1 MSYDGTLKFD
11 TKIDSS
17 GFQKGISKISNIAQ
31 TGLAAATAALGV
43 VSTAISAIG
52 TFSVKAGGDF
62 EASMSN
68 VAAIAGLT
76 SKEAGSDYDILV
88 KKAKEVA
95 SQSKFTAAET
105 ADALSYMA
113 MAGWKTED
121 MTAALS
127 SVVNLAAAS
136 GQDLAST
143 SDILT
148 DAITAL
154 GHTASDSTGI
164 VDEFGNE
171 VSYATHFAD
180 ILAAASSNANTNVG
194 MLGESFKYAAPV
206 AGALGITAE
215 DTSIALG
222 LMANAGIKASQGG
235 TALRTGLSNL
245 VKPTKQMQ
253 TYMDKYNIALVKNAD
268 GSVNLRD
275 TMESLR
281 EKMGS
286 LSTTEQAAAAS
297 AIFGKEAMSGWLA
310 IINASDADFEKLTN
324 AIDNCDGTTQQMAD
338 TMNDNLK
345 GQLTMLQSQL
355 DILGVSIYESLQV
368 PMKGAVQTLREFA
381 DELQKAYDEGGM
393 DALIGKSGEVLAGM
407 VTELAQAAPQVVE
420 VALSVAR
427 SFISSLLANKAEVA
441 SAGSEL
447 VTTLITGIISFS
459 GDLWSCAVELFA
471 EFLKGIA
478 DNTPQ
483 IVKAAQDAIIQL
495 GTALEENA
503 PSIASSAVQ
512 IISALAKGFMQ
523 VLPQLI
529 DIGKQII
536 EGIIQGVS
544 EESPQLGAFLS
555 GMFEGVQEVLGP
567 AVDALKTAFEAVSS
581 ALSSIDP
588 ATAYQIGKAIAKV
601 VAAFIAFKAVRTIT
615 GVVSTIGGSL
625 TGLAG
630 NVTSFAKKAVEG
642 FELWS
647 GGAGTLSEVLA
658 LEFPKIGAIVGKIG
672 GLFGSGGLI
681 STIGSSLSG
690 VASAAATGI
699 AGIGTTI
706 MTGFSAVVAAIG
718 AGPLIAIAAAIA
730 AIIAVVCNWDEVK
743 TFFTETLPNWWNETA
758 WPAITGFFEAAGQW
772 LSELPG
778 KVVAIFTGIIES
790 LGEWVASVGEWIAE
804 NVPMLIEAIVTFFS
818 ELPYKIGYAIGFC
831 IGTFVSWCAD
841 VINWIVENVPLIID
855 SICTFFK
862 ELPGKVW
869 DFLKE
874 TWDNLVTWGSDM
886 LESAGKAAEDT
897 INAVV
902 EFFTELPGKLWEWLS
917 QTYEKVVKWGEDTL
931 DSAKKAAEDII
942 TAVVD
947 FFKELPGNVWEWLTE
962 TVSKVT
968 EFGADLLET
977 GRQAAQDFFDGFI
990 NILTDLPGRMYDI
1003 GSDIVT
1009 GVWDGIKD
1017 MGDWLWG
1024 NVTGF
1029 FSGLVDG
1036 VADGLEIGSPS
1047 KVFAREVG
1055 RWIPPGVGKG
1065 VETAMPDLIS
1075 DTQDQMEEYAKKMT
1089 DTVNKETFKVK
1100 FDSGTSETYRAGRDN
1115 EGAFVHRDAEVSISG
1130 EIHTHVEIDKEE
1142 IGNATTPIVDRN
1154 FARIDQHKKR
1164 GG

>member
-17 GFQKGISKISNIAQ
+17 GFQKGISSISSIAK
-31 TGLAAATAALGV
+31 TGLQATTSALGIV
-43 VSTAISAIG
+43 AAGIGAIG
-52 TFSVKAGGDF
+52 TFAIKAGSDF
-62 EASMSN
+62 ESSMSN

-164 VDEFGNE
+164 IDEYGNE

-275 TMESLR
+275 TMKSLR
-281 EKMGS
+281 ERMGS

-355 DILGVSIYESLQV
+355 DILGVSIYESLQT

-381 DELQKAYDEGGM
+381 DALQDAYNEGGM

-407 VTELAQAAPQVVE
+407 VTALAQAAPQVVE

-459 GDLWSCAVELFA
+459 GDLWSCGVELFA
-471 EFLKGIA
+471 EFLRGMA

-483 IVKAAQDAIIQL
+483 IVSAAQSAIIQL
-495 GTALEENA
+495 GTALAENA

-512 IISALAKGFMQ
+512 IISALAEGFMQ

-529 DIGKQII
+529 DIGRQII
-536 EGIIQGVS
+536 EGLIQGIS
-544 EESPQLGAFLS
+544 EESPQLGAFFS
-555 GMFEGVQEVLGP
+555 GIFDGVQEVLGP
-567 AVDALKTAFEAVSS
+567 AVDALKTVFETVSS
-581 ALSSIDP
+581 ALASIDP
-588 ATAYQIGKAIAKV
+588 ATAHQIGEAIVK
-601 VAAFIAFKAVRTIT
+601 IATAILMFNGAKAVISTIT
-615 GVVSTIGGSL
+615 GLVSSFL
-625 TGLAG
+625 TLKG
-630 NVTSFAKKAVEG
+630 NVVTVFTAVKGALPGLMTNLTS
-642 FELWS
+642 
-647 GGAGTLSEVLA
+647 
-658 LEFPKIGAIVGKIG
+658 
-672 GLFGSGGLI
+672 
-681 STIGSSLSG
+681 IGSSFSG
-690 VASAAATGI
+690 LASSAM
-699 AGIGTTI
+699 AGISAFGSAVVS
-706 MTGFSAVVAAIG
+706 GFGAVVAAIG
-718 AGPLIAIAAAIA
+718 VGPLIAIAAAIA
-730 AIIAVVCNWDEVK
+730 AIIAVICNWDAVS
-743 TFFTETLPNWWNETA
+743 TFFTETVPAWWSGTA
-758 WPAITGFFEAAGQW
+758 WPAITSAFEAAGQW

-778 KVVAIFTGIIES
+778 KVLEFFTGIIEG
-790 LGEWVASVGEWIAE
+790 LAGWGANAAAWVSST
-804 NVPMLIEAIVTFFS
+804 VPNI
-818 ELPYKIGYAIGFC
+818 
-831 IGTFVSWCAD
+831 
-841 VINWIVENVPLIID
+841 INA
-855 SICTFFK
+855 ICTFFAQ
-862 ELPGKVW
+862 LPGRIW
-869 DFLKE
+869 SFLVQAW
-874 TWDNLVTWGSDM
+874 TNFVTWGSQM
-886 LESAGKAAEDT
+886 LT
-897 INAVV
+897 NATTTATNVLTAICN
-902 EFFTELPGKLWEWLS
+902 FF
-917 QTYEKVVKWGEDTL
+917 
-931 DSAKKAAEDII
+931 
-942 TAVVD
+942 
-947 FFKELPGNVWEWLTE
+947 
-962 TVSKVT
+962 
-968 EFGADLLET
+968 
-977 GRQAAQDFFDGFI
+977 AQ
-990 NILTDLPGRMYDI
+990 LPGRLASLLAQALQRIIAWGSQMLSSARSAASNTINGICTFFSQLPGRIATFLSNVLSRIASWGGQMAAAGRSAASQLVSAVVNGVASLPGQMASI
-1003 GSDIVT
+1003 GSNIVSGIVS
-1009 GVWDGIKD
+1009 GVSGAAGALYSTLSNLASSALAAAKGALGI
-1017 MGDWLWG
+1017 
-1024 NVTGF
+1024 N
-1029 FSGLVDG
+1029 
-1036 VADGLEIGSPS
+1036 SPS
-1047 KVFAREVG
+1047 KVFRDTVG
-1055 RWIPPGVGKG
+1055 ISIPEGISVGIHKG
-1065 VETAMPDLIS
+1065 MPALRA
-1075 DTQDQMEEYAKKMT
+1075 DTQRELNRYADEMFAA
-1089 DTVNKETFKVK
+1089 VNGETRKFK
-1100 FDSGTSETYRAGRDN
+1100 FSAGTSESYKAQRDN
-1115 EGAFVHRDAEVSISG
+1115 GAAFEQRETPVTVNG
-1130 EIHTHVEIDKEE
+1130 EIHTHVELDGKEV
-1142 IGNATTPIVDRN
+1142 GNSTTPIVDRN
-1154 FARIDQHKKR
+1154 LARIEQHKKR

>member
-17 GFQKGISKISNIAQ
+17 GFQKGISSISSIAK
-31 TGLAAATAALGV
+31 TGLQATTSALGIV
-43 VSTAISAIG
+43 AAGIGAIG
-52 TFSVKAGGDF
+52 TFAIKAGSDF
-62 EASMSN
+62 ESSMSN

-164 VDEFGNE
+164 IDEYGNE

-275 TMESLR
+275 TMKSLR
-281 EKMGS
+281 ERMGS

-381 DELQKAYDEGGM
+381 DELQKAYDAGGM

-407 VTELAQAAPQVVE
+407 VTALAQAAPQVVE
-420 VALSVAR
+420 VALSIAR

-483 IVKAAQDAIIQL
+483 IVTAAQNAIIQL
-495 GTALEENA
+495 GTALAENA

-512 IISALAKGFMQ
+512 IISALAQGFMQ

-529 DIGKQII
+529 DIGRQII
-536 EGIIQGVS
+536 EGLIQGIS
-544 EESPQLGAFLS
+544 EESPQLGAFFS
-555 GMFEGVQEVLGP
+555 GIFDGVQEVLGP
-567 AVDALKTAFEAVSS
+567 AVDALKTVFETVSS
-581 ALSSIDP
+581 ALASIDP
-588 ATAYQIGKAIAKV
+588 ATAHQIGEAIV
-601 VAAFIAFKAVRTIT
+601 RIATAILMFNGAKAVISTIT
-615 GVVSTIGGSL
+615 GLVSSFL
-625 TGLAG
+625 TLKG
-630 NVTSFAKKAVEG
+630 NVVT
-642 FELWS
+642 
-647 GGAGTLSEVLA
+647 TLTAIRTA
-658 LEFPKIGAIVGKIG
+658 LP
-672 GLFGSGGLI
+672 GLM
-681 STIGSSLSG
+681 TSLSG
-690 VASAAATGI
+690 IGTSLSGLASSAM
-699 AGIGTTI
+699 AGISAFGSAVVS
-706 MTGFSAVVAAIG
+706 GFGAVVAAIG
-718 AGPLIAIAAAIA
+718 VGPLIAIAAAIA
-730 AIIAVVCNWDEVK
+730 AIIAVICNWDAVS
-743 TFFTETLPNWWNETA
+743 TFFTETVPAWWTGTA
-758 WPAITGFFEAAGQW
+758 WPAITALFESVAQW
-772 LSELPG
+772 FSELPG
-778 KVVAIFTGIIES
+778 KISEFLSSVITA
-790 LGEWVASVGEWIAE
+790 LGEWVSGLLEWASAGIAP
-804 NVPMLIEAIVTFFS
+804 VIEAICSFFS
-818 ELPYKIGYAIGFC
+818 Q
-831 IGTFVSWCAD
+831 
-841 VINWIVENVPLIID
+841 
-855 SICTFFK
+855 
-862 ELPGKVW
+862 LPGRIW
-869 DFLKE
+869 NFLVQ
-874 TWDNLVTWGSDM
+874 TWNRLVTWGANM
-886 LESAGKAAEDT
+886 LA
-897 INAVV
+897 NATSIATNVLTSICN
-902 EFFTELPGKLWEWLS
+902 FFA
-917 QTYEKVVKWGEDTL
+917 Q
-931 DSAKKAAEDII
+931 
-942 TAVVD
+942 
-947 FFKELPGNVWEWLTE
+947 LPGNIWNFLVQACSRLIAWGANMLANATSIATNVLT
-962 TVSKVT
+962 SICN
-968 EFGADLLET
+968 FF
-977 GRQAAQDFFDGFI
+977 AQ
-990 NILTDLPGRMYDI
+990 LPGRLAALLSQALQRLIAWGSQMLSSARSAASNTINGICSFFSQLPGRIATFLSNVISRVASWGGQMAAAGRSAASQLVSAVVNGVASLPGQMASI
-1003 GSDIVT
+1003 GSNIVSGIVS
-1009 GVWDGIKD
+1009 GVSGAAGALYSTLSNLASSALAAAKGALGI
-1017 MGDWLWG
+1017 
-1024 NVTGF
+1024 N
-1029 FSGLVDG
+1029 
-1036 VADGLEIGSPS
+1036 SPS
-1047 KVFAREVG
+1047 KVFRDTVG
-1055 RWIPPGVGKG
+1055 ISIPEGISVGIHKG
-1065 VETAMPDLIS
+1065 MPALRA
-1075 DTQDQMEEYAKKMT
+1075 DTQRELNRYADEMFAAVNGETRKFKFSTGAAESYKAQRDNGAAFDQSET
-1089 DTVNKETFKVK
+1089 QVTVN
-1100 FDSGTSETYRAGRDN
+1100 
-1115 EGAFVHRDAEVSISG
+1115 G
-1130 EIHTHVEIDKEE
+1130 EIHTHVELDGKEV
-1142 IGNATTPIVDRN
+1142 GNSTTPIVDRN
-1154 FARIDQHKKR
+1154 LARIEQHKKR

>member
-17 GFQKGISKISNIAQ
+17 GFQKGISSISSIAK
-31 TGLAAATAALGV
+31 TGLQATTSALGIV
-43 VSTAISAIG
+43 AAGIGAIG
-52 TFSVKAGGDF
+52 TFAIKAGSDF
-62 EASMSN
+62 ESSMSN

-164 VDEFGNE
+164 IDEYGNE

-275 TMESLR
+275 TMKSLR
-281 EKMGS
+281 ERMGS

-355 DILGVSIYESLQV
+355 DILGVSIYESLQT

-381 DELQKAYDEGGM
+381 DALQDAYNEGGM

-407 VTELAQAAPQVVE
+407 VTALAQAAPQVVE

-427 SFISSLLANKAEVA
+427 SFISSLLANKADVA

-459 GDLWSCAVELFA
+459 GDLWSCGVELFA
-471 EFLKGIA
+471 EFLRGMA

-483 IVKAAQDAIIQL
+483 IVTAAQNAIIQL
-495 GTALEENA
+495 GTSLAENA

-512 IISALAKGFMQ
+512 IISALAEGFMQ

-529 DIGKQII
+529 DIGRQII
-536 EGIIQGVS
+536 EGLIQGIS
-544 EESPQLGAFLS
+544 EESPQLGAFFS
-555 GMFEGVQEVLGP
+555 GIFDGVQEVLGP
-567 AVDALKTAFEAVSS
+567 AVDALKTVFEAVSS
-581 ALSSIDP
+581 ALASIDP
-588 ATAYQIGKAIAKV
+588 ATAHQIGEAIVK
-601 VAAFIAFKAVRTIT
+601 IATAILMFNGAKAVISTIT
-615 GVVSTIGGSL
+615 GLVSSFL
-625 TGLAG
+625 TLKG
-630 NVTSFAKKAVEG
+630 NVVTTVTAIR
-642 FELWS
+642 
-647 GGAGTLSEVLA
+647 TA
-658 LEFPKIGAIVGKIG
+658 LP
-672 GLFGSGGLI
+672 GLM
-681 STIGSSLSG
+681 TSLSG
-690 VASAAATGI
+690 IGTSLSGLASSAM
-699 AGIGTTI
+699 AGISAFGSAVI
-706 MTGFSAVVAAIG
+706 SGFGAVVAAIG
-718 AGPLIAIAAAIA
+718 VGPLIAIAAAIA
-730 AIIAVVCNWDEVK
+730 AIIAVICNWDAVS
-743 TFFTETLPNWWNETA
+743 TFFTETVPAWWTGTA
-758 WPAITGFFEAAGQW
+758 WPAITALFESVAQW
-772 LSELPG
+772 FSELPG
-778 KVVAIFTGIIES
+778 KISEFLSGVITA
-790 LGEWVASVGEWIAE
+790 LGEWVSGLLEWASAGIAP
-804 NVPMLIEAIVTFFS
+804 VIEAICSFFS
-818 ELPYKIGYAIGFC
+818 QLPGRIWGFLVQTWSQLVTWGANMLTNATTIATNVIMAICNFFAQLPGQLASLLSQALQRLVAW
-831 IGTFVSWCAD
+831 GSQMLSSARSAASNT
-841 VINWIVENVPLIID
+841 ING
-855 SICTFFK
+855 ICTFFSQ
-862 ELPGKVW
+862 LPGRIAT
-869 DFLKE
+869 FLSNVLSRIAS
-874 TWDNLVTWGSDM
+874 WGGQMAAAGRSAASQLVS
-886 LESAGKAAEDT
+886 
-897 INAVV
+897 AVV
-902 EFFTELPGKLWEWLS
+902 NGVAS
-917 QTYEKVVKWGEDTL
+917 
-931 DSAKKAAEDII
+931 
-942 TAVVD
+942 
-947 FFKELPGNVWEWLTE
+947 
-962 TVSKVT
+962 
-968 EFGADLLET
+968 
-977 GRQAAQDFFDGFI
+977 
-990 NILTDLPGRMYDI
+990 LPGRMASI
-1003 GSDIVT
+1003 GSNIVSGIVS
-1009 GVWDGIKD
+1009 GVSGAAGALYSTLSSLASNALAAAKSALGI
-1017 MGDWLWG
+1017 
-1024 NVTGF
+1024 N
-1029 FSGLVDG
+1029 
-1036 VADGLEIGSPS
+1036 SPS
-1047 KVFAREVG
+1047 KVFRDTVG
-1055 RWIPPGVGKG
+1055 ISIPEGISVGIHKG
-1065 VETAMPDLIS
+1065 MPALRA
-1075 DTQDQMEEYAKKMT
+1075 DTQRELNRYADEMFAAVNGETRKFKFSAGAAESYKAQRDNGAAFDQSET
-1089 DTVNKETFKVK
+1089 QVTVN
-1100 FDSGTSETYRAGRDN
+1100 
-1115 EGAFVHRDAEVSISG
+1115 G
-1130 EIHTHVEIDKEE
+1130 EIHTHVELDGKE
-1142 IGNATTPIVDRN
+1142 IGNSTTPVVDRN
-1154 FARIDQHKKR
+1154 LARIEQHKKR

>member
-17 GFQKGISKISNIAQ
+17 GFQKGISSISSIAK
-31 TGLAAATAALGV
+31 TGLQATTSALGIV
-43 VSTAISAIG
+43 AAGIGAIG
-52 TFSVKAGGDF
+52 TFAIKAGSDF
-62 EASMSN
+62 ESSMSN

-164 VDEFGNE
+164 IDEYGNE

-275 TMESLR
+275 TMKSLR
-281 EKMGS
+281 ERMGS

-355 DILGVSIYESLQV
+355 DILGVSIYESLQT

-381 DELQKAYDEGGM
+381 DALQDAYNEGGM

-407 VTELAQAAPQVVE
+407 VTALAQAAPQVVE

-447 VTTLITGIISFS
+447 VTTLVTGIFSFS
-459 GDLWSCAVELFA
+459 GDLWSCGVELFA
-471 EFLKGIA
+471 EFLRGMA

-483 IVKAAQDAIIQL
+483 IVTAAQNAIIQL
-495 GTALEENA
+495 GTSLAENA

-512 IISALAKGFMQ
+512 IISALAEGFMQ

-588 ATAYQIGKAIAKV
+588 ATAHKIGEAIAKV
-601 VAAFIAFKAVRTIT
+601 VAAFIAFKTVQTIT

-642 FELWS
+642 FDLWR

-718 AGPLIAIAAAIA
+718 VGPLIAIAAAIA
-730 AIIAVVCNWDEVK
+730 AIIAVICNWDAVS
-743 TFFTETLPNWWNETA
+743 TFFTETVPAWWTGTA
-758 WPAITGFFEAAGQW
+758 WPAITALFESVAQW
-772 LSELPG
+772 FSELPG
-778 KVVAIFTGIIES
+778 KISEFLSGVITA
-790 LGEWVASVGEWIAE
+790 LGEWVSGLLEWASAGIAP
-804 NVPMLIEAIVTFFS
+804 VIEAICSFFS
-818 ELPYKIGYAIGFC
+818 QLPGRIWSFLVQAWTNFVTWGSNMLTNATTAATNVLTAICNFFAQLPGRLASLLSSALQAL
-831 IGTFVSWCAD
+831 VSWGSQMLSSARSAASNT
-841 VINWIVENVPLIID
+841 ING
-855 SICTFFK
+855 ICTFFSQ
-862 ELPGKVW
+862 LPGRIAS
-869 DFLKE
+869 FLS
-874 TWDNLVTWGSDM
+874 NVLSHIASWGGQ
-886 LESAGKAAEDT
+886 LASAGRSAASQLVS
-897 INAVV
+897 AVV
-902 EFFTELPGKLWEWLS
+902 SG
-917 QTYEKVVKWGEDTL
+917 
-931 DSAKKAAEDII
+931 
-942 TAVVD
+942 
-947 FFKELPGNVWEWLTE
+947 
-962 TVSKVT
+962 VSS
-968 EFGADLLET
+968 
-977 GRQAAQDFFDGFI
+977 
-990 NILTDLPGRMYDI
+990 LPGRMASI
-1003 GSDIVT
+1003 GSNIVSGIVS
-1009 GVWDGIKD
+1009 GVSNAAGALYSTLSNLASNALSAAKSALGI
-1017 MGDWLWG
+1017 
-1024 NVTGF
+1024 N
-1029 FSGLVDG
+1029 
-1036 VADGLEIGSPS
+1036 SPS
-1047 KVFAREVG
+1047 KVFRDTVG
-1055 RWIPPGVGKG
+1055 ISIPEGIAVGVHKG
-1065 VETAMPDLIS
+1065 MPALRA
-1075 DTQDQMEEYAKKMT
+1075 DTQRELNRYADEMFAAVNGETRKFKFSAGASESYKAQRDNGAAFEQRET
-1089 DTVNKETFKVK
+1089 PVTVN
-1100 FDSGTSETYRAGRDN
+1100 
-1115 EGAFVHRDAEVSISG
+1115 G
-1130 EIHTHVEIDKEE
+1130 EIHTHVELDGKE

-1154 FARIDQHKKR
+1154 LARIEQHKRR

>member
-17 GFQKGISKISNIAQ
+17 GFQKGISSISSIAKG
-31 TGLAAATAALGV
+31 GLQATTSALGIV
-43 VSTAISAIG
+43 AAGIGAIG
-52 TFSVKAGGDF
+52 TFAVKAGSDF
-62 EASMSN
+62 ESSMSN

-88 KKAKEVA
+88 QKAKEVA

-164 VDEFGNE
+164 IDEYGNE

-275 TMESLR
+275 TMKSLR

-355 DILGVSIYESLQV
+355 DILGVSIYESLQT

-381 DELQKAYDEGGM
+381 DALQDAYNEGGM

-407 VTELAQAAPQVVE
+407 VTALAQAAPQVVE

-427 SFISSLLANKAEVA
+427 SFISSLLENKVEVA

-447 VTTLITGIISFS
+447 VTTLLTGIISFS
-459 GDLWSCAVELFA
+459 GDLWSCGVELFA
-471 EFLKGIA
+471 EFLRGMA

-483 IVKAAQDAIIQL
+483 IVSAAQNAIIQL
-495 GTALEENA
+495 GTALAENA

-512 IISALAKGFMQ
+512 IISALAEGFMQ

-567 AVDALKTAFEAVSS
+567 AVDALKTVFETVSS
-581 ALSSIDP
+581 ALASIDP
-588 ATAYQIGKAIAKV
+588 ATAHQIGEAIVK
-601 VAAFIAFKAVRTIT
+601 IATAIIMFNGAKAVI
-615 GVVSTIGGSL
+615 STIMGLVSSFL
-625 TGLAG
+625 TLKG
-630 NVTSFAKKAVEG
+630 NVTTVFTAVKGAMPGLMTNLTSIGTSF
-642 FELWS
+642 S
-647 GGAGTLSEVLA
+647 GLASSAMAGISA
-658 LEFPKIGAIVGKIG
+658 
-672 GLFGSGGLI
+672 FGSAVV
-681 STIGSSLSG
+681 SG
-690 VASAAATGI
+690 FG
-699 AGIGTTI
+699 
-706 MTGFSAVVAAIG
+706 AVVAAIG
-718 AGPLIAIAAAIA
+718 VGPLIAIAAAIA
-730 AIIAVVCNWDEVK
+730 AIIAVICNWDAVS
-743 TFFTETLPNWWNETA
+743 TFFTETVPAWWTGTA
-758 WPAITGFFEAAGQW
+758 WPAITALFESVAQW
-772 LSELPG
+772 FSELPG
-778 KVVAIFTGIIES
+778 KISEFLSGVITA
-790 LGEWVASVGEWIAE
+790 LGEWVSGLLEWASAGIAP
-804 NVPMLIEAIVTFFS
+804 VIEAICSFFS
-818 ELPYKIGYAIGFC
+818 Q
-831 IGTFVSWCAD
+831 
-841 VINWIVENVPLIID
+841 
-855 SICTFFK
+855 
-862 ELPGKVW
+862 LPGRIW
-869 DFLKE
+869 NFLVQ
-874 TWDNLVTWGSDM
+874 TWNRLVTWGTNM
-886 LESAGKAAEDT
+886 LT
-897 INAVV
+897 NATMIATNVITAICN
-902 EFFTELPGKLWEWLS
+902 FFAQLPGMIWNFLVQALTNFVTWGS
-917 QTYEKVVKWGEDTL
+917 QMI
-931 DSAKKAAEDII
+931 SKATS
-942 TAVVD
+942 TASNVLTSICN
-947 FFKELPGNVWEWLTE
+947 FF
-962 TVSKVT
+962 
-968 EFGADLLET
+968 
-977 GRQAAQDFFDGFI
+977 AQ
-990 NILTDLPGRMYDI
+990 LPGRLATLLSQALQRLISWGSQMLSSARSAASNTINGICSFFSQLPGRIASFLSSVISSVASWGGQMAAAGRSAASQLVSAVVNGVASLPGQMASI
-1003 GSDIVT
+1003 GSNIVSGIVS
-1009 GVWDGIKD
+1009 GVSGAAGALYSTLSNLASSALSAAKSALGI
-1017 MGDWLWG
+1017 
-1024 NVTGF
+1024 N
-1029 FSGLVDG
+1029 
-1036 VADGLEIGSPS
+1036 SPS
-1047 KVFAREVG
+1047 KVFRDTVG
-1055 RWIPPGVGKG
+1055 ISIPEGISVGIHKG
-1065 VETAMPDLIS
+1065 MPALRA
-1075 DTQDQMEEYAKKMT
+1075 DTQRELNRYADEMFAAVNGETRKFKFSAGASESYKAQRDNGAAFEQRET
-1089 DTVNKETFKVK
+1089 PVTVN
-1100 FDSGTSETYRAGRDN
+1100 
-1115 EGAFVHRDAEVSISG
+1115 G
-1130 EIHTHVEIDKEE
+1130 EIHTHVELDGKE
-1142 IGNATTPIVDRN
+1142 IGNATTPVVDRN
-1154 FARIDQHKKR
+1154 FARIEQHKKR

>member
-17 GFQKGISKISNIAQ
+17 GFQKGISSISSIAK
-31 TGLAAATAALGV
+31 TGLQATTSALGIV
-43 VSTAISAIG
+43 ATGIGAIG
-52 TFSVKAGGDF
+52 TFAIKAGSDF
-62 EASMSN
+62 ESSMSN

-88 KKAKEVA
+88 QKAKEVA

-275 TMESLR
+275 TMKSLR
-281 EKMGS
+281 ERMGS

-310 IINASDADFEKLTN
+310 IINASDADFKKLTS

-407 VTELAQAAPQVVE
+407 VTALAQAAPQVVE
-420 VALSVAR
+420 VALSIAR

-447 VTTLITGIISFS
+447 VTTLVTGIISFS

-483 IVKAAQDAIIQL
+483 IVSAAQEAILQF
-495 GTALEENA
+495 GTALAENA

-512 IISALAKGFMQ
+512 IISALAEGFMQ
-523 VLPQLI
+523 VLPQMI

-536 EGIIQGVS
+536 EGLIQGIS

-555 GMFEGVQEVLGP
+555 GIFDGVQEVLGP

-588 ATAYQIGKAIAKV
+588 ATAHKIGEAIAKV
-601 VAAFIAFKAVRTIT
+601 VAAFIAFKAVQTIT

-642 FELWS
+642 FDLWR

-706 MTGFSAVVAAIG
+706 MTGFGAVVTAIG
-718 AGPLIAIAAAIA
+718 VGPLIAIAAAIA
-730 AIIAVVCNWDEVK
+730 AIIAVICNWDAVS
-743 TFFTETLPNWWNETA
+743 TFFTETVPAWWTGTA
-758 WPAITGFFEAAGQW
+758 WPAITALFESVAQW
-772 LSELPG
+772 FSELPG
-778 KVVAIFTGIIES
+778 KISEFLSGVITA
-790 LGEWVASVGEWIAE
+790 LGEWVSGLLEWASAGIAP
-804 NVPMLIEAIVTFFS
+804 VIEAICSFFS
-818 ELPYKIGYAIGFC
+818 Q
-831 IGTFVSWCAD
+831 
-841 VINWIVENVPLIID
+841 
-855 SICTFFK
+855 
-862 ELPGKVW
+862 LPGRIW
-869 DFLKE
+869 NFLVQ
-874 TWDNLVTWGSDM
+874 TWNRLVTWGANM
-886 LESAGKAAEDT
+886 LA
-897 INAVV
+897 NATSIATNVLTSICN
-902 EFFTELPGKLWEWLS
+902 FFA
-917 QTYEKVVKWGEDTL
+917 Q
-931 DSAKKAAEDII
+931 
-942 TAVVD
+942 
-947 FFKELPGNVWEWLTE
+947 LPGNIWNFLVQACSRLIAWGANMLANATSIATNVLT
-962 TVSKVT
+962 SICN
-968 EFGADLLET
+968 FF
-977 GRQAAQDFFDGFI
+977 AQ
-990 NILTDLPGRMYDI
+990 LPGRLAALLSQALQRLISWGSQMLSSARSAASNTINGICSFFSQLPGRIATFLSNVISRVASWGGQMAAAGRSAASQLVSAVVNGVASLPGQMASI
-1003 GSDIVT
+1003 GSNIVSGIVS
-1009 GVWDGIKD
+1009 GVSGAAGALYSTLSNLASSALAAAKGALGI
-1017 MGDWLWG
+1017 
-1024 NVTGF
+1024 N
-1029 FSGLVDG
+1029 
-1036 VADGLEIGSPS
+1036 SPS
-1047 KVFAREVG
+1047 KVFRDTVG
-1055 RWIPPGVGKG
+1055 ISIPEGISVGIHKG
-1065 VETAMPDLIS
+1065 MPALRA
-1075 DTQDQMEEYAKKMT
+1075 DTQRELNRYADEMFAA
-1089 DTVNKETFKVK
+1089 VNGETRKFK
-1100 FDSGTSETYRAGRDN
+1100 FSAGTSESYKAQRDN
-1115 EGAFVHRDAEVSISG
+1115 GAAFDQSETQVTVNG
-1130 EIHTHVEIDKEE
+1130 EIHTHVELDGKE
-1142 IGNATTPIVDRN
+1142 IGNSTTPVVDRN
-1154 FARIDQHKKR
+1154 LARIEQHKKR

>member
-17 GFQKGISKISNIAQ
+17 GFQKGISSISSIAK
-31 TGLAAATAALGV
+31 TGLQATTSALGIV
-43 VSTAISAIG
+43 AAGIGAIG
-52 TFSVKAGGDF
+52 TFAIKAGSDF
-62 EASMSN
+62 ESSMSN

-164 VDEFGNE
+164 IDEYGNE

-275 TMESLR
+275 TMKSLR
-281 EKMGS
+281 ERMGS

-355 DILGVSIYESLQV
+355 DILGVSIYESLQT

-381 DELQKAYDEGGM
+381 DALQDAYNEGGM

-407 VTELAQAAPQVVE
+407 VTALAQAAPQVVE

-447 VTTLITGIISFS
+447 VTTLVTGIISFS
-459 GDLWSCAVELFA
+459 GDLWSCGVELFA
-471 EFLKGIA
+471 EFLRGMA

-483 IVKAAQDAIIQL
+483 IVTAAQNAIIQL
-495 GTALEENA
+495 GTSLAENA

-512 IISALAKGFMQ
+512 IISALAEGFMQ

-536 EGIIQGVS
+536 EGLIQGIS
-544 EESPQLGAFLS
+544 EESPQLGAFFS
-555 GMFEGVQEVLGP
+555 GIFDGVQEVLGP
-567 AVDALKTAFEAVSS
+567 AVDALKTVFEAVSS
-581 ALSSIDP
+581 ALASIDP
-588 ATAYQIGKAIAKV
+588 ATAHQIGEAIVKIATAILLFNGAKSV
-601 VAAFIAFKAVRTIT
+601 ISTIT
-615 GVVSTIGGSL
+615 GLVSSFL
-625 TGLAG
+625 TLKG
-630 NVTSFAKKAVEG
+630 NVVTTFTAIR
-642 FELWS
+642 
-647 GGAGTLSEVLA
+647 TA
-658 LEFPKIGAIVGKIG
+658 LP
-672 GLFGSGGLI
+672 GLM
-681 STIGSSLSG
+681 TSLSG
-690 VASAAATGI
+690 IGTSLSGLASSAM
-699 AGIGTTI
+699 AGISAFGSAVI
-706 MTGFSAVVAAIG
+706 SGFGAVVAAIG
-718 AGPLIAIAAAIA
+718 VGPLIAIAAAIA
-730 AIIAVVCNWDEVK
+730 AIIAVICNWDAVK
-743 TFFTETLPNWWNETA
+743 EFFTSTLPAWWTGTA
-758 WPAITGFFEAAGQW
+758 WPAITGLFNTVAQW
-772 LSELPG
+772 FSELPG
-778 KVVAIFTGIIES
+778 KISEFLSGVITA
-790 LGEWVASVGEWIAE
+790 LGEWVSGLLEWASAGIAP
-804 NVPMLIEAIVTFFS
+804 VIEAICSFFS
-818 ELPYKIGYAIGFC
+818 Q
-831 IGTFVSWCAD
+831 
-841 VINWIVENVPLIID
+841 
-855 SICTFFK
+855 
-862 ELPGKVW
+862 LPGRIW
-869 DFLKE
+869 GFLVQ
-874 TWDNLVTWGSDM
+874 TWSRLVTWGANM
-886 LESAGKAAEDT
+886 LTNATTIATNVITAICNFFAQLPGRIWNFLVQTWSRLVTWGANMLANATAIATNVLTSICNFFAQLPGRLAALLSQALQRLISWGSQMLSSARSAASNT
-897 INAVV
+897 INGICSFFSQLPGRIATFLSNVISRVASWGGQMAAAGRSAASQLVSAVV
-902 EFFTELPGKLWEWLS
+902 NGVAS
-917 QTYEKVVKWGEDTL
+917 
-931 DSAKKAAEDII
+931 
-942 TAVVD
+942 
-947 FFKELPGNVWEWLTE
+947 
-962 TVSKVT
+962 
-968 EFGADLLET
+968 
-977 GRQAAQDFFDGFI
+977 
-990 NILTDLPGRMYDI
+990 LPGRMASI
-1003 GSDIVT
+1003 GSNIVSGIVS
-1009 GVWDGIKD
+1009 GVSGAAGALYSTLSSLASNALSAAKSALGI
-1017 MGDWLWG
+1017 
-1024 NVTGF
+1024 N
-1029 FSGLVDG
+1029 
-1036 VADGLEIGSPS
+1036 SPS
-1047 KVFAREVG
+1047 KVFRDTVG
-1055 RWIPPGVGKG
+1055 ISIPEGISVGIHKG
-1065 VETAMPDLIS
+1065 MPALRA
-1075 DTQDQMEEYAKKMT
+1075 DTQRELNRYADEMFAA
-1089 DTVNKETFKVK
+1089 VNGETRKFK
-1100 FDSGTSETYRAGRDN
+1100 FSAGTSESYKAQRDN
-1115 EGAFVHRDAEVSISG
+1115 GAAFEQRETPVTVNG
-1130 EIHTHVEIDKEE
+1130 EIHTHVELDGKEV
-1142 IGNATTPIVDRN
+1142 GNSTTPIVDRN
-1154 FARIDQHKKR
+1154 LARIEQHKKR

>member
-17 GFQKGISKISNIAQ
+17 GFQKGISSISSIAK
-31 TGLAAATAALGV
+31 TGLQATTSALGIV
-43 VSTAISAIG
+43 AAGIGAIG
-52 TFSVKAGGDF
+52 TFAVKAGSDF
-62 EASMSN
+62 ESSMSN

-164 VDEFGNE
+164 IDEYGNE

-275 TMESLR
+275 TMKSLR
-281 EKMGS
+281 ERMGS

-324 AIDNCDGTTQQMAD
+324 AIDNCDGTTQQIAD

-355 DILGVSIYESLQV
+355 DILGVSIYESLQT

-381 DELQKAYDEGGM
+381 DALQDAYNEGGM

-407 VTELAQAAPQVVE
+407 VTALAQAAPQVVE

-447 VTTLITGIISFS
+447 VTTLVTGIISFS
-459 GDLWSCAVELFA
+459 GDLWSCGVELFA
-471 EFLKGIA
+471 EFLRGMA

-483 IVKAAQDAIIQL
+483 IVTAAQNAIIQL
-495 GTALEENA
+495 GTALAENA

-512 IISALAKGFMQ
+512 IISALAEGFMQ

-544 EESPQLGAFLS
+544 EESPQLGAFFS
-555 GMFEGVQEVLGP
+555 GIFDGVQEVLGP
-567 AVDALKTAFEAVSS
+567 AVDALKTVFEAVSS
-581 ALSSIDP
+581 ALASIDP
-588 ATAYQIGKAIAKV
+588 ATAHQIGEAIVKIATAILLFNGAKSV
-601 VAAFIAFKAVRTIT
+601 ISTIT
-615 GVVSTIGGSL
+615 GLVSSFL
-625 TGLAG
+625 TLKG
-630 NVTSFAKKAVEG
+630 NVVTVFTAIK
-642 FELWS
+642 
-647 GGAGTLSEVLA
+647 TA
-658 LEFPKIGAIVGKIG
+658 LP
-672 GLFGSGGLI
+672 GLM
-681 STIGSSLSG
+681 TSLSG
-690 VASAAATGI
+690 IGTSLSGLASSAM
-699 AGIGTTI
+699 AGISAFGSAVI
-706 MTGFSAVVAAIG
+706 SGFGAVVAAIG
-718 AGPLIAIAAAIA
+718 VGPLIAIAAAIA
-730 AIIAVVCNWDEVK
+730 AIIAVICNWDAVS
-743 TFFTETLPNWWNETA
+743 TFFTETVPAWWTGTA
-758 WPAITGFFEAAGQW
+758 WPAITALFESVAQW
-772 LSELPG
+772 FSELPG
-778 KVVAIFTGIIES
+778 KISEFLSGVITA
-790 LGEWVASVGEWIAE
+790 LGEWVSGLLEWASAGIAP
-804 NVPMLIEAIVTFFS
+804 VIEAICSFFS
-818 ELPYKIGYAIGFC
+818 QLPGRIWSFLVQAWTNFVTWGSNMLSNATTAATNVLTAICNFFAQLPGRLASLLSSALQAL
-831 IGTFVSWCAD
+831 VSWGSQMLSSARSAASNT
-841 VINWIVENVPLIID
+841 ING
-855 SICTFFK
+855 ICTFFSQ
-862 ELPGKVW
+862 LPGRIAS
-869 DFLKE
+869 FLS
-874 TWDNLVTWGSDM
+874 NVLSHIASWGGQ
-886 LESAGKAAEDT
+886 LASAGRSAASQLVS
-897 INAVV
+897 AVV
-902 EFFTELPGKLWEWLS
+902 SG
-917 QTYEKVVKWGEDTL
+917 
-931 DSAKKAAEDII
+931 
-942 TAVVD
+942 
-947 FFKELPGNVWEWLTE
+947 
-962 TVSKVT
+962 VSS
-968 EFGADLLET
+968 
-977 GRQAAQDFFDGFI
+977 
-990 NILTDLPGRMYDI
+990 LPGRMASI
-1003 GSDIVT
+1003 GSNIVSGIVS
-1009 GVWDGIKD
+1009 GVSNAAGALYSTLSNLASNALSAAKSALGI
-1017 MGDWLWG
+1017 
-1024 NVTGF
+1024 N
-1029 FSGLVDG
+1029 
-1036 VADGLEIGSPS
+1036 SPS
-1047 KVFAREVG
+1047 KVFRDTVG
-1055 RWIPPGVGKG
+1055 ISIPEGIAVGVHKG
-1065 VETAMPDLIS
+1065 MPALRA
-1075 DTQDQMEEYAKKMT
+1075 DTQRELNRYADEMFAAVNGETRKFKFSAGASESYKAQRDNGAAFEQRQT
-1089 DTVNKETFKVK
+1089 PVTVN
-1100 FDSGTSETYRAGRDN
+1100 
-1115 EGAFVHRDAEVSISG
+1115 G
-1130 EIHTHVEIDKEE
+1130 EIHTHVELDGKE

-1154 FARIDQHKKR
+1154 LARIEQHKRR